1 MGQLPDF
8 EALVALADKDPI
20 AFERFR
26 QQTCQ
31 QFIETLPN
39 KHQHRLRAVQN
50 RVEME
55 LNRAKTPMA
64 GLLRVSSMMHD
75 SFYRL
80 TIKLEQIDKLAHG
93 ELSSIQDPRSA
104 PAEIINLSAWKAAG
118 HPDRQH

>member
-1 MGQLPDF
+1 MGQLPAFDD
-8 EALVALADKDPI
+8 LVALADKDPE

-31 QFIETLPN
+31 QFIETIPN
-39 KHQHRLRAVQN
+39 KHQHRLKAVQN

-55 LNRAKTPMA
+55 LNHAKTPMA

-80 TIKLEQIDKLAHG
+80 TTKLVQVNRLAKG
-93 ELSSIQDPRSA
+93 EISSISTPPSA
-104 PAEIINLSAWKAAG
+104 PAEIVSLSEWKATVQS
-118 HPDRQH
+118 DRHH